1 VLEVKDLV
9 CGYGRVIAVRDV
21 SFTAPE
27 GQALAILGANGAGKT
42 STLMAIAGAV
52 DIEAGMLTFGGEDI
66 TRLSPMA
73 RCARGIAIAPEGRRL
88 FRDLTVRE
96 NLVVGGYVRDAAA
109 TPANMEK
116 VLSLFPRLKE
126 RLDNRAG
133 SLSGGEQQMAAI
145 GRAMMAQP
153 RLLMIDEV
161 SLGLMPKMVD
171 ICYQALD
178 ALRGEGL
185 TIILVE
191 QSLERALAMADRV
204 VVLES
209 GRLAWAGTAAE
220 ARGNPEILS
229 AYMGETQGATHTNGH
244 AG

>member
-1 VLEVKDLV
+1 MLEVKDLV

-21 SFTAPE
+21 TFTAPE

-42 STLMAIAGAV
+42 STLMAIVGAV
-52 DIEAGMLTFGGEDI
+52 GIESGMLTFDGEDI

-96 NLVVGGYVRDAAA
+96 NLIVGGYVRDASA
-109 TPANMEK
+109 TPANMDK

-145 GRAMMAQP
+145 GRAMMAEP

-171 ICYQALD
+171 ICYAALD
-178 ALRGEGL
+178 ALRRDGI

-191 QSLERALAMADRV
+191 QSLERAMAMADRV
-204 VVLES
+204 CVLES
-209 GRLAWAGTAAE
+209 GRLAWSGSAAE

-229 AYMGETQGATHTNGH
+229 AYMGGTHD
-244 AG
+244 AA

>member
-1 VLEVKDLV
+1 VLEVAALV

-21 SFTAPE
+21 SFSARE
-27 GQALAILGANGAGKT
+27 GEALAILGANGAGKT
-42 STLMAIAGAV
+42 STLMAVAGAV
-52 DIEAGMLTFGGEDI
+52 AVEAGTITFDGEDI

-96 NLVVGGYVRDAAA
+96 NLVVGGYVRDASA
-109 TPANMEK
+109 TPANMDK

-145 GRAMMAQP
+145 GRAMMAEP
-153 RLLMIDEV
+153 RLLLIDEV

-171 ICYQALD
+171 ICYEALD
-178 ALRGEGL
+178 ALRRDGL

-191 QSLERALAMADRV
+191 QSLERALAMANHV
-204 VVLES
+204 YVLES
-209 GRLAWAGTAAE
+209 GRLAWSGSAEE

-229 AYMGETQGATHTNGH
+229 AYMGGAHG
-244 AG
+244 AA